1 MRDDDPRTAAPRS
14 ADPRTAAPRSAD
26 PRTADPR
33 SDEDGT
39 GGAGEQVV
47 LGVDLGTTATKV
59 AAFTAAG
66 DAVVES
72 EAEYSLD
79 EPEPGWA
86 EQDPAAILAAAREA
100 VRSAARQVRRR
111 GGRVV
116 GIGVSGAMHSLI
128 AVGSDDEP
136 LTPVV
141 TWADRRATPQA
152 ERIRSG
158 PGPEVHRRTG
168 TPVHPMSPLPKLA
181 WFAEERPE
189 VAAAAAHWVGIKEL
203 LLHAWSGEWVVDHS
217 MASGNGLLD
226 LHALDWDAEAL
237 ELAGITRAQLPR
249 PVPVTHRLAL
259 RPEVAD
265 DLGLG
270 RDVPLVVGGG
280 DGPLANLG
288 VGAVRPGVASV
299 SIGTSGALRVVVDRP
314 GVDPAGRTFCY
325 ALTDDLWA
333 VGGAITNGGVVLR
346 WVGDA
351 LAPDME
357 VLADELGDEPE
368 ESLTDLAS
376 LAPPGSGGLLML
388 PYLLSERA
396 PYWTAL
402 PRGAYIGLQRHHRRE
417 HLVRAALEGVC
428 QQLALVLASLREAG
442 HEVTEVRATGG
453 FARSAVWRQMLADVL
468 GMDVSFPSGTQGSG
482 YGAAVIAMTA
492 LGMVPS
498 VEVAADRV
506 EVSHVVRP
514 DPAASAIYAK
524 LLPVHAGVYDALEG
538 VFRSLRDLDDDLPL
552 EIGD

>member
-1 MRDDDPRTAAPRS
+1 VRDDSRTAAPS
-14 ADPRTAAPRSAD
+14 P
-26 PRTADPR
+26 
-33 SDEDGT
+33 DEDGA
-39 GGAGEQVV
+39 AGSGEEVV

-59 AAFTAAG
+59 AAFTTTG
-66 DAVVES
+66 DVVVES
-72 EAEYSLD
+72 EAEYPLE

-100 VRSAARQVRRR
+100 VRSVARRVRER

-116 GIGVSGAMHSLI
+116 GVGLSGAMHSLI
-128 AVGSDDEP
+128 AVDAADEP

-158 PGPEVHRRTG
+158 PGPQVHRRTG
-168 TPVHPMSPLPKLA
+168 TPVHPMSPLTKLA

-189 VAAAAAHWVGIKEL
+189 VASRAAHWVGIKEL

-237 ELAGITRAQLPR
+237 ALAGVTREQLPR

-259 RPEVAD
+259 RAEVAD
-265 DLGLG
+265 DLGLD
-270 RDVPLVVGGG
+270 RDVPVVVGGG

-325 ALTDDLWA
+325 ALTEDLWA

-442 HEVTEVRATGG
+442 HEITEVRATGG

-468 GMDVSFPSGTQGSG
+468 GLDVSFPSGTQGSG

-492 LGMVPS
+492 LGLVPS

-506 EVSHVVRP
+506 EVVDVVRP
-514 DPAASAIYAK
+514 DPAAAAVYAR
-524 LLPVHAGVYDALEG
+524 LLPVHAGVYGALEG
-538 VFRSLRDLDDDLPL
+538 VFRALRDLDDDLPV
-552 EIGD
+552 EVGD

>member
-1 MRDDDPRTAAPRS
+1 MPSPTTSPPPATDAA
-14 ADPRTAAPRSAD
+14 
-26 PRTADPR
+26 
-33 SDEDGT
+33 
-39 GGAGEQVV
+39 GGRPLV

-59 AAFTAAG
+59 AAFTTAG
-66 DAVVES
+66 DAVA
-72 EAEYSLD
+72 EAEVEYSLD

-86 EQDPAAILAAAREA
+86 EQDPAAILAAAAEA
-100 VRSAARQVRRR
+100 VRTVVRRVD
-111 GGRVV
+111 GAGRVV
-116 GIGVSGAMHSLI
+116 GLGVSGAMHSLI
-128 AVGSDDEP
+128 GVDADDVP
-136 LTPVV
+136 LTAVV

-152 ERIRSG
+152 DRIRRG
-158 PGPEVHRRTG
+158 PGPGVHRRTG

-189 VAAAAAHWVGIKEL
+189 VAARVAHWVGIKEL

-226 LHALDWDAEAL
+226 LRTLDWDPEAL
-237 ELAGITRAQLPR
+237 ELASTTPEQLPR
-249 PVPVTHRLAL
+249 PVPVTHRLRL
-259 RPEVAD
+259 MPGVAD

-288 VGAVRPGVASV
+288 VGAVRPGIASV

-357 VLADELGDEPE
+357 LLADELGDEPE
-368 ESLTDLAS
+368 EALTDLAA
-376 LAPPGSGGLLML
+376 LAPPGCGGLLML

-396 PYWTAL
+396 PYWTSL
-402 PRGAYIGLQRHHRRE
+402 PRGAYVGLQRHHGRE

-442 HEVTEVRATGG
+442 HDITEVRATGG

-468 GMDVSFPSGTQGSG
+468 GMEISFPSGTQGSG

-492 LGMVPS
+492 LGLVPS

-506 EVSHVVRP
+506 EVSDVVRP
-514 DPAASAIYAK
+514 DPAAAALYAR
-524 LLPVHAGVYDALEG
+524 LLPVHAGLYAALEG
-538 VFRSLRDLDDDLPL
+538 TFEALRDLDDDLPVDL
-552 EIGD
+552 DDWSSARS